1 MSTGIDY
8 FGMDEVLGVAGGE
21 LSPRHRRRLNE
32 QTGLPPGFVVAEE
45 WRKAKGLHSAY
56 FAGRMRRINAEEFAS
71 SRGAAYPKAA
81 LEAHFK
87 DVLPPG
93 GYTDTQGACALLGVD
108 RLTGNVKH
116 AINAGNL
123 ATRTASFSAYGH
135 KRLWYCVADLLALRD
150 AREARKA
157 KAKPEHVKAA
167 GHMDALVAA
176 EAPLEYDAEND
187 PCMHA
192 RRAQLCR
199 KYGVLMDKEAA
210 WRIG

>member
-1 MSTGIDY
+1 MSAGIDY
-8 FGMDEVLGVAGGE
+8 FGMDEVLCVAGGE

-32 QTGLPPGFVVAEE
+32 QTGLPPGFVVADE
-45 WRKAKGLHSAY
+45 WRKAKGLLSAY
-56 FAGRMRRINAEEFAS
+56 FAGCMRRINAEEFTS

-93 GYTDTQGACALLGVD
+93 GYVRLDEACKLVGMP
-108 RLTGNVKH
+108 TNSGNVMHRVPSGKLRVMQSPRG
-116 AINAGNL
+116 AYA
-123 ATRTASFSAYGH
+123 RTQN
-135 KRLWYCVADLLALRD
+135 WYCVADLLAIREE
-150 AREARKA
+150 REARKA
-157 KAKPEHVKAA
+157 KAKPEPVKAA

-199 KYGVLMDKEAA
+199 KYGVRMDKVQ
-210 WRIG
+210 

>member
-1 MSTGIDY
+1 MSAGIDY
-8 FGMDEVLGVAGGE
+8 FGMDEVLCVAGGE

-32 QTGLPPGFVVAEE
+32 QTGLPPGFVVADE
-45 WRKAKGLHSAY
+45 WRKAKGLLSAY

-93 GYTDTQGACALLGVD
+93 GYVRLDEACKLVGLSTSSGVLKNRAARGKLRVMKSPRGAYARTQ
-108 RLTGNVKH
+108 N
-116 AINAGNL
+116 
-123 ATRTASFSAYGH
+123 
-135 KRLWYCVADLLALRD
+135 WYCVADLLALRD
-150 AREARKA
+150 ARKA
-157 KAKPEHVKAA
+157 KAKPEPVKAA

-187 PCMHA
+187 PCMRA

-199 KYGVLMDKEAA
+199 KYGVRMDKEAA